1 MPFTNLAPDPEG
13 SGRWSLAADERVKAL
28 LEVLP
33 LCVKVLDRQGR
44 LLDMNGTGL
53 RLIEASSLAEAQ
65 KRHLAELVVER
76 DRPAFTALIERVFAG
91 EPGRLEFEIVGLR
104 GGRRWL
110 ETEAVPLRDADGNV
124 KALLAITSDITERRR
139 AEAALRESETR
150 NRIIAELVS
159 DYAYVMR
166 VEPDGSL
173 RGEWVTDAFF
183 KVFGLTLEQ
192 IRQRGG
198 WITLVHPDDLP
209 IALEHARRVARG
221 STDVAE
227 MRWITAS
234 GEVRWLRDY
243 ARPVLDESSRVVRV
257 YGAAQDITEQR
268 LAEAATR
275 EAREWLSAL
284 IQSVDGIV
292 WEAEADT
299 LRFTFVSRRA
309 ERLLGYPLRQWT
321 EEPDFWVRHL
331 HPEDR
336 ERAVSYC
343 LESTRQLRDHEF
355 EYRMIAADG
364 RSVWLRDIVTVV
376 SEGGRPVRLRGIIV
390 DITARK
396 LAEKR
401 LLELNR
407 IYAVLSSVN
416 QLIVREEDDQT
427 LLEQACSI
435 AVGVGGFAAAC
446 VMRLQG
452 GRFHV
457 LASSGASEDTLEQI
471 RLVHEDPAV
480 GCAFTSR
487 AATTG
492 ERAVCNDIAND
503 PLALAWREAALER
516 GYRSMAAFPLKVSAD
531 WTGTLNLYSRT
542 PGYFE
547 GPELALLEDL
557 ALDLAFALR
566 ARALERERVRAQERL
581 RASEER
587 LREVQKLEAIGRLAG
602 GVAHDFNNV
611 LAAIVM
617 QAELAA
623 ETPGLPESVKEDLQA
638 IRSAA
643 ERAAGLTRQ
652 LLLFGRRQAMQ
663 PRPLDIN
670 EAVTNLSRF
679 LQRLLGEDVRLQL
692 DLSPG
697 SLVTYGDPAMFDQVL
712 LNLAINA
719 RDAMPQGGR
728 LRIQTATEV
737 LDEAKAGTIPDVTP
751 GPYVRISVSDEGV
764 GIAPDVLPRIFEP
777 FFTTKE
783 VGKGTGL
790 GLSTVFGI
798 VRQHRGW
805 IEVDSKPGKGST
817 FHVFLPAAG
826 PVLTAE
832 QSHRAQPARGGSETI
847 LLVEDDAQVRSVAR
861 QVLERHGYSV
871 LEAASGTDALR
882 LYEAGPPI
890 HLVVTDM
897 VMPGGVSGVQ
907 LARRLRALRPGVPF
921 VFLSGY
927 STELGMATA
936 GPDEGVFLQ
945 KPFSQDQLL
954 AAVRKALDSSPA

>member
-1 MPFTNLAPDPEG
+1 MQFSHLAPDSEG
-13 SGRWSLAADERVKAL
+13 SGRWSLSADERVKAL
-28 LEVLP
+28 LEALP
-33 LCVKVLDRQGR
+33 LCVKLLDRQGR
-44 LLDMNGTGL
+44 LLEMNGSGL

-65 KRHLAELVVER
+65 AHSLAGLVVER

-91 EPGRLEFEIVGLR
+91 ESGRLEFEIVGLR

-110 ETEAVPLRDADGNV
+110 ETEAVPLRDAGGDV
-124 KALLAITSDITERRR
+124 RALLAITADITERRQ
-139 AEAALRESETR
+139 AEAALRESEAR

-166 VEPDGSL
+166 AESDGSL

-209 IALEHARRVARG
+209 VALEHARRVARG
-221 STDVAE
+221 QTDVAE

-243 ARPVLDESSRVVRV
+243 ARPVFDDSGRVVRV

-268 LAEAATR
+268 IAEAATR
-275 EAREWLSAL
+275 EAREWLSGL

-292 WEAEADT
+292 WEAEPDT
-299 LRFTFVSRRA
+299 LRFTFVSQRA
-309 ERLLGYPLRQWT
+309 ERLLGYPVRQWI

-336 ERAVSYC
+336 ERAVTYC
-343 LESTRQLRDHEF
+343 LECTRQLRDHEF

-364 RSVWLRDIVTVV
+364 RVVWLRDIVTVV

-396 LAEKR
+396 LAEQR

-407 IYAVLSSVN
+407 TYAVLSAVN
-416 QLIVREEDDQT
+416 QLIVREEDDQA
-427 LLEQACSI
+427 LLEQACRV
-435 AVGVGGFAAAC
+435 AVEVGGFAAAC
-446 VMRLQG
+446 VMRSQG
-452 GRFHV
+452 SRFEV
-457 LASSGASEDTLEQI
+457 VASSGTSEDTLRLI
-471 RLVHEDPAV
+471 RLVHEDSAL

-492 ERAVCNDIAND
+492 ERAVCNDIASD
-503 PLALAWREAALER
+503 PLALPWREAALEQ

-531 WTGTLNLYSRT
+531 WVGTLNLYSRT
-542 PGYFE
+542 LGYFE

-617 QAELAA
+617 QAELAV
-623 ETPGLPESVKEDLQA
+623 ETPGLPGSVKEDLQA

-670 EAVTNLSRF
+670 ETVTNLSRF

-697 SLVTYGDPAMFDQVL
+697 SLVTYGDPAMLDQVL

-728 LRIQTATEV
+728 LRVETAAEV
-737 LDEAKAGTIPDVTP
+737 VDEAKARTIPDVAP
-751 GPYVRISVSDEGV
+751 GPYVRISVSDEGL

-798 VRQHRGW
+798 VREHRGW
-805 IEVDSKPGKGST
+805 IDVDSTPGKGST

-826 PVLTAE
+826 PVLQAD
-832 QSHRAQPARGGSETI
+832 QSQAAQPAPGGSETV
-847 LLVEDDAQVRSVAR
+847 LLVEDDSQVRNVAR
-861 QVLERHGYSV
+861 QVLERHGYRV
-871 LEAASGTDALR
+871 LEAASGVDALR
-882 LYEAGPPI
+882 LYESSQPI
-890 HLVVTDM
+890 HVVVTDM
-897 VMPGGVSGVQ
+897 VMPGGVSGAQ
-907 LARRLRALRPGVPF
+907 LARRMRALQPTLRF

-927 STELGMATA
+927 STELGMAA
-936 GPDEGVFLQ
+936 GPDEGIFLQ
-945 KPFSQDQLL
+945 KPFSQAQLL
-954 AAVRKALDSSPA
+954 EAVRKALDSASA